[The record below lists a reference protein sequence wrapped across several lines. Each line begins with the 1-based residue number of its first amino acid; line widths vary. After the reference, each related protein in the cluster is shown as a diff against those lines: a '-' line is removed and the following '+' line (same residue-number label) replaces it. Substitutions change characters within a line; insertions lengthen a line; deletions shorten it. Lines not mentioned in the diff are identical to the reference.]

1 MRLPRR
7 ASPRCS
13 RTEARGPV
21 LTIQRGPSGFTI
33 ETVIAVFLGEF
44 DPRQIH
50 PRLPAP
56 GRRVAAPAQAGAGG
70 FPDLCAGGEPLACG
84 LAPFGNRTRQT
95 STGRLL
101 SGPLAQ
107 NPTFPPHISPR
118 QYSTARNSTP
128 TANRLKAM
136 ELTIPASIA
145 RRLALRSTP
154 VRNRTQAS

>member
-1 MRLPRR
+1 MVDLTRVKSTRACLPLAGALPR
-7 ASPRCS
+7 
-13 RTEARGPV
+13 
-21 LTIQRGPSGFTI
+21 Q
-33 ETVIAVFLGEF
+33 
-44 DPRQIH
+44 PRQARSDFLTSALVEN
-50 PRLPAP
+50 PLPA
-56 GRRVAAPAQAGAGG
+56 GAAAS
-70 FPDLCAGGEPLACG
+70 
-84 LAPFGNRTRQT
+84 GNRTRQT

-136 ELTIPASIA
+136 ELAIPASIA